1 MNAALPPPEPAA
13 APVQVETEA
22 RWKVSLLGGLRV
34 SDGQTQ
40 FTRLPSRAIV
50 ALLSRLTLYPQ
61 RAHAREELVELL
73 WPGVALAVGRNR
85 LRQALFT
92 LRALLDPPG
101 AIAASS
107 VLADRLSVRAAPGA
121 FSCDVLQFERA
132 ARAGHAAEARA
143 LYGGELLPGFYDD
156 WINEERQRLA
166 ALYDRLAADGREG
179 VPAAAQR
186 PADAVAPRTAAG
198 PGSRSLPVYLTRCFG
213 RDADSA
219 RLRLEVI
226 DERLVTLLG
235 PGGSGKT
242 RLAVELAAALQTSAG
257 VPVAPFDMV
266 AFVPWVGC
274 QTRAE
279 ALDALLTA
287 LRLPPRGEDP
297 IDALE
302 VALGGRR
309 VLLVLDNF
317 EQLAGQ
323 AEDLVAELAARL
335 PDLHLLVTSRRVLGL
350 DGERVF
356 VVPPLGLPATGVAL
370 YEAAMNPALALFVDR
385 ARAARGDFRV
395 GPRNVD
401 ALVELVHLLE
411 GLPLAIELAAAR
423 VRSIAPADMVA
434 LLRAARDAPS
444 GAALELLARSGPR
457 AGSDPRH
464 ASMLRVIEWSWQLL
478 TPVQAQLLAALT
490 VFHGGFTAQAVGG
503 VCGHTPGRAAIALDE
518 LLAHSLLRTGETDD
532 RAQRF
537 SLFEP
542 IREYAAS
549 RLDAASA
556 SALRARHRAWLTAWG
571 KALPPTPSL
580 AEVRAEMPNLR
591 AALASAE
598 GDAMPEEA
606 VQLMLP
612 LHRVL
617 EDVELSS
624 EALALLESAVTGCTD
639 PALRSRGHTLLGPL
653 LFAAGRGADALRHA
667 ELGLKEVPADPG
679 LRARALHAV
688 ARVRWRA
695 TRDATGLAALLDEA
709 QALAESAGEID
720 VQAGVYALRAFI
732 ANAQHGD
739 HAGAEALH
747 ARALALWEA
756 LGNQHAIDS
765 GRYNL
770 ATSAQY
776 AGRNVEV
783 LERLACI
790 VNSARRLHDWRRL
803 SQSLNVRGNAL
814 SALRRWDEAVQTY
827 RECIQLAWDGVAAH
841 DLAYG
846 LWNLPRAL
854 AHLRQP
860 EAALQLAAF
869 AAHFWETRFG
879 ALGAEDLHYLRLV
892 RRLAARSVDAA
903 TSERLWAAGRRLST
917 PDAVA
922 LALHGRNEAREPPH
936 PAGGG

>member
-13 APVQVETEA
+13 ARAPPVATEA
-22 RWKVSLLGGLRV
+22 RWHVCLLGGLRL

-40 FTRLPSRAIV
+40 FHRLPSRAIV
-50 ALLSRLTLYPQ
+50 ALLSRLALYPQ
-61 RAHAREELVELL
+61 RAHAREELLELL
-73 WPGVALAVGRNR
+73 WPGVELTVGRNR

-92 LRALLDPPG
+92 LRTLLEPPG
-101 AIAASS
+101 AITSPV
-107 VLADRLSVRAAPGA
+107 VLADRLSVHAAPNA
-121 FSCDVLQFERA
+121 FSCDVHQFERA
-132 ARAGHAAEARA
+132 VRAGHAAEARA
-143 LYGGELLPGFYDD
+143 LYRGELLPGFYDD
-156 WINEERQRLA
+156 WVNEERRRLA
-166 ALYDRLAADGREG
+166 ALFDRLAAGGIE
-179 VPAAAQR
+179 AAPTTALR
-186 PADAVAPRTAAG
+186 FADAAAPRTAER
-198 PGSRSLPVYLTRCFG
+198 PGTRLLPVYLTRFFG

-219 RLRLEVI
+219 RLRHEVL
-226 DERLVTLLG
+226 DHRLVTLLG

-242 RLAVELAAALQTSAG
+242 RLAVELAAALKTSAG
-257 VPVAPFDMV
+257 MPVAPFDMV

-274 QTRAE
+274 HTRAE
-279 ALDALLTA
+279 ALGALLTA
-287 LRLPPRGEDP
+287 LRQPPRGDDP
-297 IDALE
+297 FDSIE

-323 AEDLVAELAARL
+323 AEDLVARLAALL

-350 DGERVF
+350 DGERVC

-370 YEAAMNPALALFVDR
+370 NEAAMNPSLALFVDR
-385 ARAARGDFRV
+385 ARAARGDFHV
-395 GPRNVD
+395 GPRNVG
-401 ALVELVHLLE
+401 ALIELVHLLE

-434 LLRAARDAPS
+434 LLRAARTEPT

-478 TPVQAQLLAALT
+478 APAQAQLLAALT

-503 VCGHTPGRAAIALDE
+503 VCGLAAGRAAIALDE
-518 LLAHSLLRTGETDD
+518 LLAHSLLRTGETDGG
-532 RAQRF
+532 AQRF

-542 IREYAAS
+542 IREYAAAQ
-549 RLDAASA
+549 LDAARA
-556 SALRARHRAWLTAWG
+556 SALRASHRAWLTAWA
-571 KALPPTPSL
+571 KAMPPTPSL

-591 AALASAE
+591 AAIASAQAD
-598 GDAMPEEA
+598 GVPEDA

-617 EDVELSS
+617 ENVELSAD
-624 EALALLESAVTGCTD
+624 ALVLLECAVARCTD
-639 PALRSRGHTLLGPL
+639 ATLRSRGHTLLGPL
-653 LFAAGRGADALRHA
+653 LFTAGRGTDALRHA
-667 ELGLKEVPADPG
+667 ELGLNLVPAEPA
-679 LRARALHAV
+679 LRARALHAA

-695 TRDATGLAALLDEA
+695 TRDASGLTTLLEEAL
-709 QALAESAGEID
+709 ALAEAAGEIE

-732 ANAQHGD
+732 ANARHGD

-747 ARALALWEA
+747 ARALTLWEA

-776 AGRNVEV
+776 AGRNAEV
-783 LERLACI
+783 LERLADI
-790 VNSARRLHDWRRL
+790 TGSARRLQDWRRL

-814 SALRRWDEAVQTY
+814 SALRRWGEAVQTY
-827 RECIQLAWDGVAAH
+827 CECIQLAWDGMAAH

-854 AHLRQP
+854 AHVRQP

-869 AAHFWETRFG
+869 AAHFWESRFG
-879 ALGAEDLHYLRLV
+879 ALGPSDLHYLRLV
-892 RRLAARSVDAA
+892 RRLATRSIDAA

-922 LALHGRNEAREPPH
+922 LALQAGNEAP
-936 PAGGG
+936 